1 MADLTLRQTS
11 NSWLARVREFF
22 GEVYAVGKSI
32 VDCLLPDEYGLAGVD
47 ALRQFGTYDFQR
59 ARATNTFYS
68 KYSNAANYAVGVYMN
83 GAGHD
88 LYYTIV
94 IARGYAA
101 QNSSNPF
108 SADALVWTMK
118 GWKDAQRGNWR

>member
-1 MADLTLRQTS
+1 MGPPHANFR
-11 NSWLARVREFF
+11 
-22 GEVYAVGKSI
+22 EVYAAGKSI
-32 VDCLLPDEYGLAGVD
+32 TDLSLLDQYSPAGD

-59 ARATNTFYS
+59 DRAANTFYS
-68 KYSNAANYAVGVYMN
+68 EYSNAANYAVGVYMN

-101 QNSSNPF
+101 RNSSNPF

-118 GWKDAQRGNWR
+118 GWKDAQRGDWR